1 MIDFDRA
8 SQEILDSLEPENVE
22 CYTVAFGN
30 AFNGIRCEG
39 IFETLEE
46 ALEYAERGDGD
57 YEEWNIVTIWKEA

>member
-46 ALEYAERGDGD
+46 ALEYAERTSDED
-57 YEEWNIVTIWKEA
+57 WNIVTIWKER